1 MPSNILV
8 TADPTGDTI
17 QRLQQAMASPVSGL
31 VVPTL
36 VVDFSCISNVR
47 VMINT
52 WRQQIS
58 ETGDK
63 PVNLVLDM
71 TRLDEIGSW
80 DRCLAGVF
88 YTRVFGASE
97 KLPKTWH
104 VALVI
109 PAGELKHLPACSCLA
124 SVVID
129 GSKPFDS
136 DLFFPRSVNAAGKS
150 LRRKAQDHS
159 VGSPSP

>member
-1 MPSNILV
+1 MPSNMLV

-17 QRLQQAMASPVSGL
+17 QRLKQAMASPVNGS

-36 VVDFSCISNVR
+36 VIDFSCITSVR
-47 VMINT
+47 IMINA

-80 DRCLAGVF
+80 DQCLSGVF
-88 YTRVFGASE
+88 DTRVFGAAE
-97 KLPKTWH
+97 KLPETWH

-109 PAGELKHLPACSCLA
+109 PAVELNHLPACSSLA
-124 SVVID
+124 TVIID
-129 GSKPFDS
+129 GSKRFDRGQ
-136 DLFFPRSVNAAGKS
+136 LFRKSFNTAGDS
-150 LRRKAQDHS
+150 LRRMAQDHS
-159 VGSPSP
+159 VESPSP